1 MNTKI
6 IVQTAVGGTQ
16 KNAMLKKTQAEGCHV
31 LVGTPGRLQDI
42 LSDKFSGVEAP
53 KLAAFVLDEA
63 DRLLDQGFLPAI
75 EEIQS
80 MLPDPA
86 RQPRQTMMFS
96 ATIPQEVVQLVR
108 QMLNPGFQFVRCVS
122 QDGVPT
128 HEMVTQKVV
137 HVHAFEN
144 ILPAM
149 LELCQREV
157 QAARTDNGKPFKA
170 IVFFNSTAE
179 VTLAASVFRNLR
191 SNDFRHPLHPA
202 RILEIHSKLTQ
213 AQRTTTSDN
222 FRRASSAILFSSD
235 VTARG
240 MDFPNVTHV
249 IQIGVP
255 QNRDAYIHRI
265 GRTARAGKE
274 GQGWLFLSRLEVAE
288 ANYRLRDLPLQMDRS
303 LGAASVDMTKPAQL
317 ATNTAT
323 ILTDIGEAHKL
334 VDRGDH
340 FKVYRALLGV
350 FQWLPSKHTL
360 VEAMNRLSR
369 FGWGLQSP
377 PEIPHALARKLRLDQ
392 IDGINISNRFTSTDS
407 LNSRPRS
414 FGGFNPKP
422 SGYSRGVGQ
431 RWDSQQSKPKWMN
444 A

>member
-1 MNTKI
+1 
-6 IVQTAVGGTQ
+6 
-16 KNAMLKKTQAEGCHV
+16 MLRKTQAEGCHV

-42 LSDKFSGVEAP
+42 LGDQYSGVEAP

-75 EEIQS
+75 EDIQS

-96 ATIPQEVVQLVR
+96 ATIPQDVVRLVR
-108 QMLNPGFQFVRCVS
+108 QMLKPGFQFVQCVS
-122 QDGVPT
+122 QGETPT
-128 HEMVTQKVV
+128 HEKVTQKVV

-144 ILPAM
+144 ILPAL

-157 QAARTDNGKPFKA
+157 EAGETGNGKPFKA

-179 VTLAASVFRNLR
+179 VTLGASVFRNLR
-191 SNDFRHPLHPA
+191 SNDVRHPLHPA

-213 AQRTTTSDN
+213 AQRTRTSDN

-249 IQIGVP
+249 IQVGVP
-255 QNRDAYIHRI
+255 QNREAYIHRI

-288 ANYRLRDLPLQMDRS
+288 ANYRLQDLPLEMDRS
-303 LGAASVDMTKPAQL
+303 LSVAAVDMTKPAQL
-317 ATNTAT
+317 ATKTAN
-323 ILTDIGEAHKL
+323 ILTDVGEAHKL
-334 VDRGDH
+334 VDRADL
-340 FKVYRALLGV
+340 FKVYLAMLGV
-350 FQWLPSKHTL
+350 FQWLQSKHAL

-369 FGWGLQSP
+369 FGWGLPSP
-377 PEIPHALARKLRLDQ
+377 PEVPNALAQRLRLDR
-392 IDGINISNRFTSTDS
+392 IDGINVSNRSMSTDS
-407 LNSRPRS
+407 LNGRPRS
-414 FGGFNPKP
+414 FSRINSKP
-422 SGYSRGVGQ
+422 SGYARGADR
-431 RWDSQQSKPKWMN
+431 RWDSQQSKPRWMN